1 MISVAKKEGSML
13 KLENIVKDYPVA
25 GKSFRALKGVNLAFR
40 DSEFVSILGPS
51 GSGKTTLLNIIGGLD
66 HYTSGDLSIDG
77 VSTKDFSD
85 RDWDNYRNHKVGFIF
100 QSYNL
105 IPHQNVLE
113 NVELA
118 LTISGVKK
126 EERQAR
132 AKEALEKVGLGE
144 MLKKKPNQL
153 SGGQC
158 QRVAIARALVND
170 PSILLADE
178 PTGALDTKTSVQ
190 IMDLLKEVAKDRL
203 VVMVT
208 HNPELAK
215 RYSSRI
221 VSLRDGEI
229 VEDSNPF
236 DGKEEGKIQTI
247 PSKKAKLSWWQAFYL
262 SFRNLVSK
270 SKRTAMVSFAG
281 SIGIVGVSLV
291 LAISSGIQGY
301 LASMQDDM
309 LSGYPVSV
317 SASTLNLESMMNS
330 VSTSGQTSIVASSIK
345 DGKVDVDFVI
355 KQLIETSKTTS
366 SSLVSNS
373 ITQGYMDYLA
383 AMPKEYANA
392 ISYSYGIAL
401 ENNLYT
407 DVTIDVPDGNG
418 YKQEKQIRSLS
429 FMEQFATS
437 IVRQTEYSNYA
448 DLISAYG
455 SALSQGLGE
464 KEYVLS
470 QYDLV
475 DGGAFPEK
483 EDEMMLV
490 LNQHDAI
497 TDFVLT
503 ELGYYSQ
510 DQFLS
515 AIDKFSKEADSSYA
529 YDYDPSLFKD
539 SFTMEE
545 IKKKDFYYYPNDVV
559 FIPNDGIKAYVDD
572 QVVPSKDDLTRPFS
586 YSSTRNAEQ
595 WGEGMKM
602 KIVGILTPKDDVQY
616 GCLSSGLYYSPSFTA
631 KYREDNKSS
640 YLSQLLN
647 AYSTLA
653 GMDSLTT
660 TLSKNPTTGETT
672 GSGIF
677 YDFSYYLKWHEFDK
691 AITDYGIL
699 GRSSSMSTM
708 MNAFASSMGFSFSS
722 GRTASYSLANAGGTT
737 LPSSIRIYPINFESK
752 YLVTDYLDRWN
763 QEGDLKAISPEGN
776 VYYLSYSERSA
787 TPIQYTD
794 TLQIVISM
802 INTILNIVTYSLVA
816 FTALSL
822 LVSTVMIAI
831 ITYVSVIERIKEIGV
846 IRSLGGRKG
855 DVANLFMA
863 ETVMVGL
870 FSGAIGIGLTYLLS
884 LVVNLIVGS
893 FTGVYTIASLPW
905 YLALLMILVSV
916 VLTSI
921 SGIVP
926 AMSAARKDPVNAL
939 RSE

>member
-1 MISVAKKEGSML
+1 MAKEGPML

-25 GKSFRALKGVNLAFR
+25 GKSFRALKGVSLAFR

-66 HYTSGDLSIDG
+66 RSTSGDLSIDG
-77 VSTKDFSD
+77 VSTKGFSD

-132 AKEALEKVGLGE
+132 AKEALEKVGLGQ

-221 VSLRDGEI
+221 VSLRDGRV

-236 DGKEEGKIQTI
+236 DGKEEGKVERI
-247 PSKKAKLSWWQAFYL
+247 PSKKAKLAWYQAFHL
-262 SFRNLVSK
+262 SFRNLISK

-309 LSGYPVSV
+309 LSGYPVSI
-317 SASTLNLESMMNS
+317 SASTLNLEAMMKS
-330 VSTSGQTSIVASSIK
+330 VSASQQSSIVASGIK

-373 ITQGYMDYLA
+373 ITQGYMDFLK
-383 AMPKEYANA
+383 AMPEEYANA
-392 ISYSYGIAL
+392 ISYSYGIAP

-407 DVTIDVPDGNG
+407 DVTIDVPDGDG

-437 IVRQTEYSNYA
+437 IVRQTDYSSYA

-475 DGGAFPEK
+475 DGGAFPEG

-515 AIDKFSKEADSSYA
+515 AIDKFSKEADPSYA

-545 IKKKDFYYYPNDVV
+545 IKRKDFYYYPNDVV
-559 FIPNDGIKAYVDD
+559 FTPNEGIKAYVDD
-572 QVVPSKDDLTRPFS
+572 QTVPSKDDLARPFT
-586 YSSTRNAEQ
+586 YSSTRKAEQ

-602 KIVGILTPKDDVQY
+602 KIVGILTPKEGIQY
-616 GCLSSGLYYSPSFTA
+616 GCLPSGLYYSPSFTE
-631 KYREDNKSS
+631 KYRRDNKSS

-647 AYSTLA
+647 AYSALA
-653 GMDSLTT
+653 GTDSLTT
-660 TLSKNPTTGETT
+660 TISKNPTTGETT
-672 GSGIF
+672 GSGIY
-677 YDFSYYLKWHEFDK
+677 YDFSYYLKWHGFDK
-691 AITDYGIL
+691 PVTDYGIL

-722 GRTASYSLANAGGTT
+722 GRTATYTLANAGGST
-737 LPSSIRIYPINFESK
+737 LPSSISIYPINFESK

-763 QEGDLKAISPEGN
+763 QEGDLKAVSPEGD

-846 IRSLGGRKG
+846 IRSLGGRKR

-870 FSGAIGIGLTYLLS
+870 FSGAIGIGMTYLLS

-905 YLALLMILVSV
+905 YLALLMVLVSV

>member
-77 VSTKDFSD
+77 VSTKNFSD

-208 HNPELAK
+208 HNPELAQ

-236 DGKEEGKIQTI
+236 DGKEEGKIQKI

-392 ISYSYGIAL
+392 ISYSYGIAP

-722 GRTASYSLANAGGTT
+722 GRTASYSLANAGGSA
-737 LPSSIRIYPINFESK
+737 LPSSISIYPINFESK

-763 QEGDLKAISPEGN
+763 QEGDLKAVSPEGDA
-776 VYYLSYSERSA
+776 YYLSYSERSA

-802 INTILNIVTYSLVA
+802 INTILNIVTYALVA

-846 IRSLGGRKG
+846 IRSLGGRKR

-884 LVVNLIVGS
+884 LVVNLIVGN

-905 YLALLMILVSV
+905 YLALLMVLISV